1 MKLICLAQ
9 QMGNPSHDLPSS
21 WATLSD
27 FRPKVA
33 QQMGK
38 SGRFWL
44 FRLPSKWAPY
54 RYIPG
59 RQAWH
64 VRSGSLS
71 DDRQGQ

>member
-9 QMGNPSHDLPSS
+9 HLGNPSHDLHRY
-21 WATLSD
+21 WATLSG

-38 SGRFWL
+38 SGRFLL
-44 FRLPSKWAPY
+44 FGLPSKWAPY

-59 RQAWH
+59 RQAWR
-64 VRSGSLS
+64 VRLCLLT